1 MTRPTDQ
8 TVPASERREA
18 NRADPKRNAEDAQEV
33 MVRFSPEEERALLD
47 ESNATKAEANILY
60 STNDYD
66 AALSRYQ
73 DALSTCPNYL
83 HYERAVV
90 QSNMAAC
97 YLQLEQWKEAIKAAT
112 SALDGLATLNGKDK
126 DKENETE
133 QETKQEQEARPAGA
147 CGSDTND
154 KQQQQG
160 SQPQHKDKSPS
171 FPSQAGPK
179 KEDADEMIED
189 EIVSAGA
196 TRAAQG
202 GPPSRSSQPDDD
214 DTSTSGVAAA
224 TVAESKRKE
233 DVRRIRTKAL
243 LRRARA
249 RAEAGGW
256 QNLAGAEEDYK
267 LLSEMPGLGAA
278 DLRTVRRQLA
288 ALPART
294 KAAQETEMAEMW
306 GKLRTLG
313 DGILK
318 PFGLSTNNFQ
328 MVKDEKTGGYS
339 MNFTSGD
346 GKK

>member
-1 MTRPTDQ
+1 
-8 TVPASERREA
+8 
-18 NRADPKRNAEDAQEV
+18 
-33 MVRFSPEEERALLD
+33 
-47 ESNATKAEANILY
+47 
-60 STNDYD
+60 
-66 AALSRYQ
+66 
-73 DALSTCPNYL
+73 
-83 HYERAVV
+83 
-90 QSNMAAC
+90 MAAC
-97 YLQLEQWKEAIKAAT
+97 YLQLEQWKDAIKAAT
-112 SALDGLATLNGKDK
+112 SALDGLATLNDKEK
-126 DKENETE
+126 DKENETA
-133 QETKQEQEARPAGA
+133 QETKQEQGKRPAEA
-147 CGSDTND
+147 CGGEQND

-160 SQPQHKDKSPS
+160 SQTQHKDKSPS
-171 FPSQAGPK
+171 CPSQAGPK
-179 KEDADEMIED
+179 KADADEIIED

-214 DTSTSGVAAA
+214 DDDDDDTSTSGVAAA
-224 TVAESKRKE
+224 TAAESKRKE

-256 QNLAGAEEDYK
+256 QNLVGAEEDYK

-278 DLRTVRRQLA
+278 DLRTVRKQLA

-294 KAAQETEMAEMW
+294 KAAQEAEMAEMW